1 MFASNFFLSCFCFL
15 LHDSRKS
22 RIHTPCC
29 VKAAAL
35 VPFAWNP
42 CTVNCTWHGTDV
54 TQTWPDVPAFHNSTS
69 HRHCSTGRQCRRLGR
84 CRAVG
89 NGRASERHSQA
100 QYQLLGSLIEGSCGA
115 WSHLFEVSNWVWC
128 PMETALSQE
137 TSCTRSWGMD
147 SCCVCIGCPLRQ
159 RQLVKFWIMV
169 WKKKLYTFKLF
180 SVLENGSLNQKL
192 KEWAAVTRTNEK
204 TATAQMRTEATN
216 SVVSAD

>member
-89 NGRASERHSQA
+89 EPLKGTVR
-100 QYQLLGSLIEGSCGA
+100 
-115 WSHLFEVSNWVWC
+115 
-128 PMETALSQE
+128 LS
-137 TSCTRSWGMD
+137 TSCWEVWLKAHEEPDLTFLRWAIGFDVPWRLPYLKRPHALAAGVWIAVVYVLAVLWG
-147 SCCVCIGCPLRQ
+147 R
-159 RQLVKFWIMV
+159 
-169 WKKKLYTFKLF
+169 
-180 SVLENGSLNQKL
+180 GSYRNF
-192 KEWAAVTRTNEK
+192 E
-204 TATAQMRTEATN
+204 
-216 SVVSAD
+216 